1 MASTRRAALIGSRTL
16 ERCAKHV
23 PHTAPKR
30 RCASS
35 TSKPLLA
42 TARNNTKGYQ
52 SIGSFHAE
60 SVEVL
65 ATQPDELYASPELPF
80 HDCSAT
86 SLPLP
91 TSNNYDYGDDFY
103 LDRTNWTFLNHGAF
117 GAALKCGDIRAN
129 SWRQHLESQP
139 LRYFDRDLLPHLAH
153 SNRVMAE
160 FVNGRK
166 EAMALIQNA
175 TVGLNAA
182 IGGYTRDFGSDSLI
196 FYLDVSYGS
205 VKKMVK
211 HYSIQ
216 VGGSVVDIPFQ
227 DQYLPLEATS
237 KDEAEAIFADA
248 FEKAIDSAKKQGHI
262 VKNSLLVL
270 DHTTS
275 NTAINI
281 PIEALT
287 RRAKG
292 HGMLVL
298 VDGAHGLLAQDL
310 DMAILEEAG
319 VDFYVGNCH
328 KWLSAPRGAAILYCP
343 DGHLRDSV
351 LRLPPSIS
359 HGVDDGYLS
368 RFLWGGCRD
377 YSAQLCLPLVLQYW
391 NRIGTD
397 NVRHEMR
404 DTLSNAIEVL
414 MSLWHPHTRG
424 ISMEELSAAGITV
437 APMPMHS
444 PMAVVRLPDNISGNP
459 RTGSNSASSNSAIRT
474 SADAKQM
481 QDFLFENGVECP
493 VKCIGGV
500 LYVRISC
507 HVYNTIE
514 EYERL
519 GRAALQ
525 FIPTGW

>member
-1 MASTRRAALIGSRTL
+1 MASIRRAALIGSRTR

-23 PHTAPKR
+23 LVPKR
-30 RCASS
+30 RRLSS
-35 TSKPLLA
+35 TTSSLA
-42 TARNNTKGYQ
+42 DARSSTKGYQ

-65 ATQPDELYASPELPF
+65 ATRPDELYTAPELPF
-80 HDCSAT
+80 HDCPAAN
-86 SLPLP
+86 LPLH
-91 TSNNYDYGDDFY
+91 TSNTYDYGDDFY
-103 LDRTNWTFLNHGAF
+103 LDRTSWTFLNHGAF
-117 GAALKCGDIRAN
+117 GAALKCGHIRAN
-129 SWRQHLESQP
+129 SWRQHLERQP

-160 FVNGRK
+160 FVNGKK

-175 TVGLNAA
+175 TVGLNAV

-196 FYLDVSYGS
+196 LYLDVSYGS

-211 HYSIQ
+211 HYSNQ

-227 DQYLPLEATS
+227 DQCLPLEATS
-237 KDEAEAIFADA
+237 RDEAESIFADA

-262 VKNSLLVL
+262 VENALLIL

-281 PIEALT
+281 PIEALAH
-287 RRAKG
+287 RAKE

-310 DMAILEEAG
+310 DMAILEEGG

-343 DGHLRDSV
+343 NAQLRDSV

-368 RFLWGGCRD
+368 RFLWDGCRD
-377 YSAQLCLPLVLQYW
+377 YSAQLCLPLVLEHW

-404 DTLSNAIEVL
+404 DTLSNAIKVL
-414 MSLWHPHTRG
+414 MSLWHPHVRG

-459 RTGSNSASSNSAIRT
+459 KTGNSAIRT

-481 QDFLFENGVECP
+481 QDFLYQNGVECP

-507 HVYNTIE
+507 HIYNTME

-519 GRAALQ
+519 GRAVLQ
-525 FIPTGW
+525 FTPAVLGGNV